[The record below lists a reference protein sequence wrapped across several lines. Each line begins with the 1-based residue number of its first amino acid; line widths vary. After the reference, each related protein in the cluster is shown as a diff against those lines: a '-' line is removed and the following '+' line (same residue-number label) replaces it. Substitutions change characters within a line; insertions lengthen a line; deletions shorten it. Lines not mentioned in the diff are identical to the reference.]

1 MPATVADPAGVR
13 QRAEIGMWTA
23 RVAVDGGT
31 IRQTICYV

>member
-23 RVAVDGGT
+23 RVVVDGGAV
-31 IRQTICYV
+31 RLAICYV